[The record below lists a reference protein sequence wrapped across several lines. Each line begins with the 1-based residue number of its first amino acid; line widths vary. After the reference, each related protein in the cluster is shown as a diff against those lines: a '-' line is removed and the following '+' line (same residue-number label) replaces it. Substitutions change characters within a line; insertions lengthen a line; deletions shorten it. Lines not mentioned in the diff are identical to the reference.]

1 MNSITL
7 GLVGVG
13 RIGVMHANNIASL
26 NEGSDGPVAGRGASP
41 AAGVKVRLKVADV
54 AADHARSVAAGLGAG
69 FVPTVQELLDS
80 GIDGLVIA
88 TGTATHPGLIRAGVE
103 AGIPVFCE
111 KPVAMNVGDSLP
123 VLEHIRQN
131 RGVVQIGHQ
140 RRFDAG
146 YVEAKRA
153 FTAGELGWIHSLRA
167 VTCDMT
173 PPPVE
178 FLATSGGLFR
188 DCSVHDFDILRW
200 LTGKEIV
207 EVYAK
212 GSNNGDPAIGAVGD
226 VDTALALVTFD
237 DGTVGT
243 VSASRYNGAG
253 HDVRLEIQGSAG
265 SVMVGLDDQSA
276 LASAEPGIAFPSGA
290 PHKTF
295 ADRFHQAYRS
305 ELAAFVEV
313 ILGKRENPC
322 TPEDAVA
329 ASRVADAAQA
339 SLESGMPVTVAVVAD
354 RQGV

>member
-1 MNSITL
+1 MKDVTL

-13 RIGVMHANNIASL
+13 RIGVMHANNISAL
-26 NEGSDGPVAGRGASP
+26 NDVLNPQGIN
-41 AAGVKVRLKVADV
+41 VRLKLTDV
-54 AADHARSVAAGLGAG
+54 AADHARSVAATIGAE
-69 FVPTVQELLDS
+69 FLASVEELIAS
-80 GIDGLVIA
+80 GVDGLVIA
-88 TGTATHPGLIRAGVE
+88 TGTGTHPDLIRTGVD

-111 KPVAMNVGDSLP
+111 KPVAMNVADSTP
-123 VLEHIRQN
+123 VLDYIRDH
-131 RGVVQIGHQ
+131 GGTVQIGHQ

-146 YVEAKRA
+146 YLEAKRA

-178 FLATSGGLFR
+178 FLAGSGGLFR

-200 LTGKEIV
+200 LTGREIV

-212 GSNNGDPAIGAVGD
+212 GSNNGDPAIGEVGD

-237 DGTVGT
+237 DGTLGT

-265 SVMVGLDDQSA
+265 SLLVGLDEKSA
-276 LASAEPGIAFPSGA
+276 LASAEAGVMFPSGES
-290 PHKTF
+290 HKTF
-295 ADRFHQAYRS
+295 AERFDQAYRS
-305 ELAAFVEV
+305 ELAAFVEL
-313 ILGKRENPC
+313 ILGERDNPC

-329 ASRVADAAQA
+329 ASRIADAAQE
-339 SLESGMPVTVAVVAD
+339 SLETGLPVRVTLAA
-354 RQGV
+354 RNQGSRS

>member
-1 MNSITL
+1 MQDVTL

-13 RIGVMHANNIASL
+13 RIGVMHANNISAL
-26 NEGSDGPVAGRGASP
+26 NNVLNPQGIN
-41 AAGVKVRLKVADV
+41 VRLKLTDV
-54 AADHARSVAAGLGAG
+54 AADHARRVAAGIGAE
-69 FVPTVQELLDS
+69 FLPSVEELIAS
-80 GIDGLVIA
+80 GVSGLVIA
-88 TGTATHPGLIRAGVE
+88 TGTGTHPDLIRAGVD

-111 KPVAMNVGDSLP
+111 KPVAMDVADSTP
-123 VLEHIRQN
+123 VLDYIRDN
-131 RGVVQIGHQ
+131 GGTVQIGHQ

-146 YVEAKRA
+146 YLEAKRSLD
-153 FTAGELGWIHSLRA
+153 AGELGWIHSLRA

-200 LTGKEIV
+200 LTGREIV

-212 GSNNGDPAIGAVGD
+212 GSNNGDPAIGEVGD

-243 VSASRYNGAG
+243 VSATRYNGAG
-253 HDVRLEIQGSAG
+253 HDVRLEIQGSES
-265 SVMVGLDDQSA
+265 SVMVGLDEKTA
-276 LASAEPGIAFPSGA
+276 MASAEAGITFPAGE

-295 ADRFHQAYRS
+295 AERFDQAYRS
-305 ELAAFVEV
+305 EMAAFVEL
-313 ILGKRENPC
+313 ILGQRENPC

-329 ASRVADAAQA
+329 ASRVADAAQE
-339 SLESGMPVTVAVVAD
+339 SLETGVPVRV
-354 RQGV
+354 RRPN

>member
-1 MNSITL
+1 MKHLDL

-13 RIGVMHANNIASL
+13 RIGLMHARNISSL
-26 NEGSDGPVAGRGASP
+26 NGILNPS
-41 AAGVKVRLKVADV
+41 GVNVRLRLTDV
-54 AADHARSVAAGLGAG
+54 AEAHARRVAAELDAE
-69 FVPTVQELLDS
+69 FLPSVDALLDS
-80 GIDGLVIA
+80 GLDGLVVA
-88 TGTATHPGLIRAGVE
+88 TGTGTHPDLIKAGVD

-111 KPVAMNVGDSLP
+111 KPVALNVEDALP
-123 VLEHIRQN
+123 VLDYIRA
-131 RGVVQIGHQ
+131 RSGIVQIGHQ

-146 YVEAKRA
+146 YLEAKRA
-153 FTAGELGWIHSLRA
+153 YQDGDLGWIHSLRA

-200 LTGKEIV
+200 LTGREIV

-212 GSNNGDPAIGAVGD
+212 GSNNGDPAIGEVGD
-226 VDTALALVTFD
+226 VDTALAVVTFD

-243 VSASRYNGAG
+243 VSATRYNGAG
-253 HDVRLEIQGSAG
+253 HDVRLEIQGSQR
-265 SVMVGLDDQSA
+265 SVMVGLDDKTA
-276 LASAEPGIAFPSGA
+276 IASAEPGVGFPAGE

-295 ADRFHQAYRS
+295 AERFDQAYRS
-305 ELAAFVEV
+305 EMAAFVEL

-329 ASRVADAAQA
+329 ASKVADAAQE
-339 SLESGMPVTVAVVAD
+339 SLMTGLPVKL
-354 RQGV
+354 